1 MMDRLHPADSRTA
14 AFLHRLRAMHPRDCL
29 RIFCIQHIDHLVFS
43 MDMSD
48 VPEPPPAWGELTIEC
63 KMIGADDL
71 GYCAFLERELVCRVC
86 ARRHVLLL
94 AQFGFGNP
102 FVLGDGYTSQPHR
115 GRGIFTKVLRYAL
128 NDLKK
133 NRGVNGEVMALVV
146 PENTPSIHAFLR
158 AGFRTVARLRAIR
171 CGPFL
176 MRRSRTVFDAGDRE

>member
-128 NDLKK
+128 NDLKTP
-133 NRGVNGEVMALVV
+133 RREWGSDGAGCAGEHPVDSCFSPGRFPHGCAFEGNSMRSV
-146 PENTPSIHAFLR
+146 PDAPLTDR
-158 AGFRTVARLRAIR
+158 FR
-171 CGPFL
+171 C
-176 MRRSRTVFDAGDRE
+176 RR